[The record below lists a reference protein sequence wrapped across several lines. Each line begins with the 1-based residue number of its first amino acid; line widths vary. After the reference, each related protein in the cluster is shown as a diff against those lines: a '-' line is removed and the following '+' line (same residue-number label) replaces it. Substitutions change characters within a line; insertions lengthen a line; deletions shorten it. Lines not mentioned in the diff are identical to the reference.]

1 MQCKNCG
8 ANLVR
13 GFSFC
18 LDCGMPVPPEALE
31 ESGLPLRNIDSGPQ
45 EPTDAPVFSETKND
59 EPETAGDVKPQMQGR
74 AEESSGTDLKPK
86 YLGGDAGIGG
96 KALKPQLMGIGEETS
111 GADLKAKP
119 IGGTEQSVG
128 GADVHAAMQNS
139 SADAEDNGS
148 EKLVFCP
155 NCGMRMQHNGAVC
168 DKCGMALGPKPS
180 GAPSHG
186 VPLFNNDTNAFGGQF
201 GGELSGL
208 SEDEASQID
217 SFMNGGLDP
226 MFNSGNSSFNVQATP
241 DDFAMLN
248 EQLANFSSAAGMANI
263 ETTQNTLVRQKEPE
277 KGMERE
283 VSDFAMTDDLSSEPV
298 PMALDGIPVVGDYS
312 MEEDPNADINL
323 DPYSFLY
330 NSMDEYEMKVQEQ
343 YGTDA
348 LKAAEPSTIP
358 SISANPTEPSAAQAS
373 PQEAPAVSAAVTEKP
388 TEPTSIS
395 RPVPQAKDRAFAPS
409 ALNANAPANLTA
421 AATAATAP
429 VAPAPAAA
437 APVAPAPAAVAP
449 VAPAP
454 AAAAPVPATAPAPAA
469 PAAPTKRCYACGHK
483 MPINDKFC
491 PNCGRS
497 MFGAPNPNRMTPPPP
512 APKKK
517 KHTALIVILIIV
529 VAAAAAAVFFLKNA
543 NAAEIS
549 DETAAVAAVAS
560 QSLFL

>member
-45 EPTDAPVFSETKND
+45 EPAEAPKLSEAAADAS
-59 EPETAGDVKPQMQGR
+59 PEIAGDVKPQMQGIT
-74 AEESSGTDLKPK
+74 EENPGTDLKPK

-96 KALKPQLMGIGEETS
+96 RDLKPKLIEIGEESS
-111 GADLKAKP
+111 GTALKAKP
-119 IGGTEQSVG
+119 IGGTEQAVG
-128 GADVHAAMQNS
+128 GAAVHAAMQGS
-139 SADAEDNGS
+139 SSDAEDNTS

-155 NCGMRMQHNGAVC
+155 NCGMRMQHNGTVC
-168 DKCGMALGPKPS
+168 NKCGMALGSKPNS
-180 GAPSHG
+180 VPASSG
-186 VPLFNNDTNAFGGQF
+186 VPLFNNDADAFGGQLGGF

-208 SEDEASQID
+208 SDDDASRID

-226 MFNSGNSSFNVQATP
+226 MFNSDNSSFNVQATP
-241 DDFAMLN
+241 DDFAQLN
-248 EQLANFSSAAGMANI
+248 EQLANFSSAAGMPTI
-263 ETTQNTLVRQKEPE
+263 ETAQNTLIRQKEPE

-298 PMALDGIPVVGDYS
+298 PMALDGLPVVGDYS
-312 MEEDPNADINL
+312 MEENPDADINL

-330 NSMDEYEMKVQEQ
+330 NSMDEYEMKVREQ
-343 YGTDA
+343 YGTDV
-348 LKAAEPSTIP
+348 LKTPEPNTIP
-358 SISANPTEPSAAQAS
+358 SISASQTAVQAEPTVVQA
-373 PQEAPAVSAAVTEKP
+373 APAAATEKP
-388 TEPTSIS
+388 TTPPSIS
-395 RPVPQAKDRAFAPS
+395 QPVSQAANPAFAPS
-409 ALNANAPANLTA
+409 ALTANAPAAAPAPAPVAAPA
-421 AATAATAP
+421 AAAPSPAPAAA
-429 VAPAPAAA
+429 APAPAAA
-437 APVAPAPAAVAP
+437 AP
-449 VAPAP
+449 
-454 AAAAPVPATAPAPAA
+454 
-469 PAAPTKRCYACGHK
+469 APTKRCYACGRK

-497 MFGAPNPNRMTPPPP
+497 MFGAPNPNRMVSPQP

-529 VAAAAAAVFFLKNA
+529 VIAAVAAVFFLKNA

-549 DETAAVAAVAS
+549 DETAAVAAVVS
-560 QSLFL
+560 QNLSL